1 MAPLTN
7 LKSSIAVLPPRTTWQ
22 SDSTI
27 ISTSL
32 PDQGSSSAE
41 LPLELKDKEPNIRE
55 DIADVVATSNRADG
69 DAFIVWRAKV
79 KGLTAEQRREFLS
92 HKHDDLASYVS
103 EFEDIARR
111 QGRRRAHR
119 IATLIKPLWDLSKV
133 LAPIASDPWLS
144 QLDPSHSSLILGGVT
159 YLLSFSGRFLDYY
172 DRVLDCLASML
183 ERLPVVEKFEA
194 LHANRQEDDLRNAA
208 VSICADVL
216 QFCIEASNLF
226 VDEHGK
232 IKGSARL
239 LLASMWSSFEAKFG
253 KLSKDFERHVKLLET
268 YAQLASAQRQEKF
281 MRDWEKRDMLE
292 DREAL
297 LRMKHEEQLKLMELI
312 RLQGKSHF
320 PFSLFGAST
329 IHHHVTQWL

>member
-1 MAPLTN
+1 MTSLTN
-7 LKSSIAVLPPRTTWQ
+7 LNSSIAVRSRTTWQ
-22 SDSTI
+22 SDSTL

-32 PDQGSSSAE
+32 PDQESSNAG
-41 LPLELKDKEPNIRE
+41 LPLVKDKEPNASE
-55 DIADVVATSNRADG
+55 GIADIGATSNRSDG

-79 KGLTAEQRREFLS
+79 KGLTAEQRREFLA

-111 QGRRRAHR
+111 QDRRRAHR

-144 QLDPSHSSLILGGVT
+144 QLDPSHSSLILGGVS

-208 VSICADVL
+208 VNICADVL
-216 QFCIEASNLF
+216 QFCIEASDLF
-226 VDEHGK
+226 VDERGK
-232 IKGSARL
+232 IRGSARL
-239 LLASMWSSFEAKFG
+239 LLASM
-253 KLSKDFERHVKLLET
+253 
-268 YAQLASAQRQEKF
+268 
-281 MRDWEKRDMLE
+281 
-292 DREAL
+292 
-297 LRMKHEEQLKLMELI
+297 
-312 RLQGKSHF
+312 
-320 PFSLFGAST
+320 
-329 IHHHVTQWL
+329 

>member
-1 MAPLTN
+1 MAALTN
-7 LKSSIAVLPPRTTWQ
+7 SKTPIAVRARTTWQ
-22 SDSTI
+22 SDSTLV
-27 ISTSL
+27 STSL
-32 PDQGSSSAE
+32 PDQGSSSAVSS
-41 LPLELKDKEPNIRE
+41 LELQNKEPNVRE
-55 DIADVVATSNRADG
+55 DTAAIGATSDRSAG
-69 DAFIVWRAKV
+69 DAFVVWRSKV
-79 KGLTAEQRREFLS
+79 RGLTASQRREFLA

-111 QGRRRAHR
+111 QDRRLAHR
-119 IATLIKPLWDLSKV
+119 IASLIKPLWDLSKV

-144 QLDPSHSSLILGGVT
+144 QLDPSHSSLILGGVS

-172 DRVLDCLASML
+172 DRILDCLASML

-232 IKGSARL
+232 IRGSARL

-253 KLSKDFERHVKLLET
+253 KLSKDFERNVKLFET
-268 YAQLASAQRQEKF
+268 YAQLASAQKQDKF
-281 MRDWEKRDMLE
+281 IRDWEKRDTLE
-292 DREAL
+292 DEAAL
-297 LRMKHEEQLKLMELI
+297 RRMKHEEQLKLVELT
-312 RLQGKSHF
+312 RLQGESGFHF
-320 PFSLFGAST
+320 SPFSASMN
-329 IHHHVTQWL
+329 HHHVTKWL